1 VSAMPGGVDERRH
14 EALYPPVHGHMI
26 DAYSPLGQR
35 LLDIPVGQ
43 PLAQISAHRYRD
55 QLPRNR

>member
-1 VSAMPGGVDERRH
+1 
-14 EALYPPVHGHMI
+14 MI